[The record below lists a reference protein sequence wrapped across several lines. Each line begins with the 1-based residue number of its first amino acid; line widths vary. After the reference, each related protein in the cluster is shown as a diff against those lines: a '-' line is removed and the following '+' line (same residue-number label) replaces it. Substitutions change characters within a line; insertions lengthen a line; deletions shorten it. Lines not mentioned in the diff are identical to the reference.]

1 MKEWVGTTK
10 WAHLFVEGVRLEHS
24 QLRYGKKEW
33 VPADWDDVI
42 EGDYGDLEFRIAPA
56 QPIEEEEEEE
66 KNEQPPKQRMMGQPH
81 CPKCFTFGYTH
92 RIGCVYE
99 MDGMDR
105 HIRNGGPE

>member
-42 EGDYGDLEFRIAPA
+42 EGDYGDLEFRIAPV
-56 QPIEEEEEEE
+56 QPIEEV
-66 KNEQPPKQRMMGQPH
+66 K
-81 CPKCFTFGYTH
+81 
-92 RIGCVYE
+92 
-99 MDGMDR
+99 
-105 HIRNGGPE
+105 